1 MNPRPSL
8 AGDSYLFRPYDKRD
22 RTKKKIQ
29 LQALQ
34 STFQALQFMLQALQY
49 TLQALQWKNSL

>member
-1 MNPRPSL
+1 MMNPRPSL
-8 AGDSYLFRPYDKRD
+8 MPGILFFRPYDKRD

-34 STFQALQFMLQALQY
+34 STLQDLQFTFQALQFVLQALQ
-49 TLQALQWKNSL
+49 